1 MLEITRDGNFLVALE
16 TFLTFSKETFVDK
29 KEIQITL
36 TVKEIDMILALIAKQ
51 PLGEVL
57 DLFNKIR
64 SQAIPQLATV
74 EPPKEPESN
83 E

>member
-1 MLEITRDGNFLVALE
+1 M
-16 TFLTFSKETFVDK
+16 DK

-64 SQAIPQLATV
+64 VQGIAQMKV
-74 EPPKEPESN
+74 ETPENKPDESAN
-83 E
+83 G

>member
-1 MLEITRDGNFLVALE
+1 M
-16 TFLTFSKETFVDK
+16 DK

-64 SQAIPQLATV
+64 VQGIAQMKVDAP
-74 EPPKEPESN
+74 EPNPDESAN
-83 E
+83 G